1 MSDLFARIASGKGLT
16 PELREEIGSTFG
28 TRGIK
33 ALAALEGQKVKE
45 YLDFIVVEGATSE
58 YIVDENFCT
67 CGDFLFRQR
76 ECWHLLAV
84 RLALATNMIVL
95 VAGWYQD
102 RWKTNKTSHD

>member
-1 MSDLFARIASGKGLT
+1 MSDLFARIASGTGLT
-16 PELREEIGSTFG
+16 PELREEIRSTFG

-33 ALAALEGQKVKE
+33 ALDALEGQKVKQ
-45 YLDFIVVEGATSE
+45 YLDFIVVEGATAE

-67 CGDFLFRQR
+67 CGDFLFRER

-84 RLALATNMIVL
+84 RLALAAGMIAP

-102 RWKTNKTSHD
+102 RWKTSRTPQD